1 MIKQIVLIFF
11 FITAVF
17 GQKLIHTSEDL
28 DAAFVFLISK
38 NITWPN
44 ESKIKK
50 FHIAIVNPQH
60 KTLKAFKKMTKGLI
74 LKKKPIVIDPITLND
89 LKYQYKNYQVIFYSQ
104 RYAKEVL
111 NLVDLFDNYPLL
123 LISKNCNTQK
133 FMIDLHENEFNKI
146 DIRVNPEFIHKHNL
160 SISNEIIL
168 TSGKRVGI
176 SKLFE
181 TSIRSLKKQEK
192 SYKEYLQ
199 QNNAL
204 KKEIQNY
211 KTKLT
216 QMQSKVDS
224 LQKQINTHHKLLQK
238 QRKQIKNKDKELTHI
253 TKELKKEEQNF
264 YKKQKQLKALLNEYT
279 LAQKKLQ
286 LQQDLIQKNK
296 SILQKKEALIKQKEK
311 LLTEKEKLIAKKD
324 NLIKEKQT
332 QTQKLDLKIKET
344 TTQLQQK
351 NQTIK
356 QQSMVLYLLIFI
368 VMIIVLFAFYIYR
381 TKNKY
386 AILNEE
392 LAKAKEKADYA
403 NRSKS
408 IFLANMSHELRTP
421 LNAILGFSQ
430 LLSKDDSITNKN
442 KKLLQNIYK
451 AGTFLLAL
459 INDVLDISK
468 IEAGKVILH
477 EAPTDLKQLLNDIVM
492 FTKSSLEK
500 KGLELN
506 LKLDEKIPQC
516 IIADKDKLRQIIL
529 NYVTNAIKYSEKGI
543 ITISLKIKE
552 NKLLIEVSDMGH
564 GIKEE
569 ELQDIFKPFIQV
581 GKASEHT
588 GTGLGLTITKRYV
601 QSMGGDVAVKS
612 VYKKGS
618 AFYATIPYKI
628 CKKTDKIQQNIHH
641 NIIGVEKPQKPYTS
655 LIVDDNETNRELLA
669 QILTSEVQSKIVF
682 AHNGYEAI
690 ELFEKFHPQII
701 WIDKKMP
708 YLNGEEATRAIRKL
722 KNGKD
727 VIIIGLTA
735 SIFEEDEKQLLE
747 AGMDE
752 IILKPYELEDIY
764 KILHKYFGL
773 DYIYEDTRSFKK
785 ETAFSHKEFINA
797 LEKIDKELLQKLY
810 EKALLLEKDEIEE
823 MIEEISEQNQKF
835 AQMLLYLVDE
845 MQYGTIIN
853 SVSTYLQKH
862 S

>member
-1 MIKQIVLIFF
+1 MIKQIVLVFF
-11 FITAVF
+11 LITAVF

-38 NITWPN
+38 NTTWPN
-44 ESKIKK
+44 ESKLKT
-50 FHIAIVNPQH
+50 FHIALINPKH
-60 KTLKAFKKMTKGLI
+60 KILKAFKKMTQGLV
-74 LKKKPIVIDPITLND
+74 LKKRPIVIDSITLRD
-89 LKYQYKNYQVIFYSQ
+89 LKQHYKNYQVVFCSQ
-104 RYAKEVL
+104 RYAHEISTL
-111 NLVDLFDNYPLL
+111 IHLFPDNYPLL
-123 LISKNCNTQK
+123 LISKNCDKEN

-146 DIRVNPEFIHKHNL
+146 DIRIDPDLIHKHNL
-160 SISNEIIL
+160 SISDEIIL
-168 TSGKRVGI
+168 TSGKKVGI

-181 TSIRSLKKQEK
+181 TSIRSLKKQER
-192 SYKEYLQ
+192 SYKQYLQ
-199 QNNAL
+199 QNTAL

-211 KTKLT
+211 KTKLI

-238 QRKQIKNKDKELTHI
+238 QRQQINNKDKKLSNI
-253 TKELKKEEQNF
+253 TKKLKREEQNF
-264 YKKQKQLKALLNEYT
+264 YKKQKKLKELRDEYIQ
-279 LAQKKLQ
+279 AKRKLQ
-286 LQQDLIQKNK
+286 LQQDMIQKNRA
-296 SILQKKEALIKQKEK
+296 ILQKKETLIKQ
-311 LLTEKEKLIAKKD
+311 KD
-324 NLIKEKQT
+324 NLIKEKQE
-332 QTQKLDLKIKET
+332 QTQQLDLKIKET

-356 QQSMVLYLLIFI
+356 QQSIVLYLLVFI
-368 VMIIVLFAFYIYR
+368 VIIIIFFAFYIYR

-386 AILNEE
+386 ALLNKE
-392 LAKAKEKADYA
+392 LAKAKAKADYA

-430 LLSKDDSITNKN
+430 LLNKDNSISDAN

-477 EAPTDLKQLLNDIVM
+477 ESPTDIKQLLSDIVM
-492 FTKSSLEK
+492 FTKSSLER

-506 LKLDEKIPQC
+506 LVFGSKIPPC

-529 NYVTNAIKYSEKGI
+529 NYVTNAIKYSEKGTV
-543 ITISLKIKE
+543 TISLQTKE
-552 NKLLIEVSDMGH
+552 NKLHIQVSDTGH
-564 GIKEE
+564 GIKKE
-569 ELQDIFKPFIQV
+569 ELKEIFKPFIQV

-588 GTGLGLTITKRYV
+588 GTGLGLTITRKYV
-601 QSMGGDVAVKS
+601 QSMGGDVDVQS
-612 VYKKGS
+612 TYKKGS
-618 AFYATIPYKI
+618 IFSATIPYKI
-628 CKKTDKIQQNIHH
+628 CKRTDKIQQNIHH
-641 NIIGVEKPQKPYTS
+641 NIIGVEKPQKSFTS

-682 AHNGYEAI
+682 AQNGYEAI
-690 ELFEKFHPQII
+690 ELFEKSHPQII

-708 YLNGEEATRAIRKL
+708 QLNGEEATKRIRKL
-722 KNGKD
+722 PNGKD

-735 SIFEEDEKQLLE
+735 SIFEEDKKQLLE

-752 IILKPYELEDIY
+752 IILKPYDLEDIY

-773 DYIYEDTRSFKK
+773 DYIYEDT
-785 ETAFSHKEFINA
+785 TASKGIHTFSHKEFINA
-797 LEKIDKELLQKLY
+797 LEKIDRTLLQELY
-810 EKALLLEKDEIEE
+810 DKALLLEKEEIEKV
-823 MIEEISEQNQKF
+823 IKKISKQDPAF

-853 SVSTYLQKH
+853 SVSTSLQKH